1 MSGDQSGLRR
11 LFQALAQHS
20 DVLAE
25 AYFGGVVEATE
36 ANQRA
41 LNQLKQLKVLV
52 NHGGQ
57 GFRLSAR
64 LGQFLDG
71 ALNSDRMR
79 RLDTDLGSWVDLLEQ
94 QVGLYRDAFG
104 EDRLED
110 CDSYLAEIERLV
122 FDLSDTLEENTA
134 YLLMLVNNRFA
145 NVRTLSEKKRQNVF
159 YIGRLEKLVG
169 AVSALQ
175 PAVLLELADDH
186 EGMQALIER
195 QLVRNLPVHRQR
207 LQDILDILKTFLFQ
221 IRQIEARTRRVRG
234 FAFFLRQNPGYAPRD
249 WSEQEQVPAHW
260 NRVGGL
266 AFRAHPD
273 TLDRGVEKE
282 LADIASKI
290 KADAE
295 ALLAK
300 KPQRR
305 LNGVS
310 LARREAVRVES
321 PLYRRRIKEL
331 FEQVRQ
337 TPGRGVSA
345 LAFRN
350 RHAPEID
357 APLWLSC
364 VLGEGVRRK
373 ALRQGY
379 DFEMVA
385 WGGAGFDGN
394 LRVKDLRLLFA
405 PDADG

>member
-1 MSGDQSGLRR
+1 MSGDKTSLHR

-20 DVLAE
+20 DLVAE
-25 AYFGGVVEATE
+25 AYFGGGVEPSE

-41 LNQLKQLKVLV
+41 LNQLKQLKVLA

-79 RLDTDLGSWVDLLEQ
+79 RLDTDLGGWVDLLEQ
-94 QVGLYRDAFG
+94 QISLYRDAFA
-104 EDRLED
+104 EARLDD
-110 CDSYLAEIERLV
+110 CDAYLAEIERLA

-134 YLLMLVNNRFA
+134 YLLMLVNSRFA

-175 PAVLLELADDH
+175 PALLLEMADDH
-186 EGMQALIER
+186 EGMQALVER

-234 FAFFLRQNPGYAPRD
+234 FAFFLRQNPDYAPKD
-249 WSEQEQVPAHW
+249 WSEQAQVPTHW
-260 NRVGGL
+260 NRILGL

-273 TLDRGVEKE
+273 TLDRGAEKDLVE
-282 LADIASKI
+282 LARKI
-290 KADAE
+290 KIDGA
-295 ALLAK
+295 ALLSK
-300 KPQRR
+300 KPERR

-310 LARREAVRVES
+310 LARRPSIRVES
-321 PLYRRRIKEL
+321 PLYRRQIKAL
-331 FEQVRQ
+331 FEQARQ
-337 TPGRGVSA
+337 APGQGVSA

-350 RHAPEID
+350 RHVAEIA

-364 VLGEGVRRK
+364 VLGEGIRRK

-379 DFEMVA
+379 DFELIPWA
-385 WGGAGFDGN
+385 SDGFDGN
-394 LRVKDLRLLFA
+394 LRVKDLRLVFVNKTH
-405 PDADG
+405 G

>member
-1 MSGDQSGLRR
+1 LSGDKTGLHR

-20 DVLAE
+20 DLLAE
-25 AYFGGVVEATE
+25 AYFAGAVEPNE

-41 LNQLKQLKVLV
+41 LNQLKQLKVLS

-57 GFRLSAR
+57 GFRLSSR

-94 QVGLYRDAFG
+94 QIGLYRDAFA

-110 CDSYLAEIERLV
+110 CDAYLAEIERLV
-122 FDLSDTLEENTA
+122 FDLSDTLEESTA
-134 YLLMLVNNRFA
+134 YLAMLVNSRFA
-145 NVRTLSEKKRQNVF
+145 NVRTLGEKKRQNVF

-186 EGMQALIER
+186 EGMQSLIDR

-221 IRQIEARTRRVRG
+221 IRQIEARARLVRG
-234 FAFFLRQNPGYAPRD
+234 FAFFLRQNPDYAPRD

-260 NRVGGL
+260 NRIQGL
-266 AFRAHPD
+266 VFRAHPD
-273 TLDRGVEKE
+273 TRDRGMEQALVE
-282 LADIASKI
+282 IARKVKS
-290 KADAE
+290 DGE
-295 ALLAK
+295 ALLAP
-300 KPQRR
+300 KPARR

-310 LARREAVRVES
+310 LARRAPVRLDS
-321 PLYRRRIKEL
+321 PAYRKRLHEL
-331 FEQVRQ
+331 FAQVRQ
-337 TPGRGVSA
+337 TPGLGVSA
-345 LAFRN
+345 LAFRE
-350 RHAPEID
+350 RHVPEIA

-364 VLGEGVRRK
+364 VLGEGIRRK
-373 ALRQGY
+373 AQRSGY
-379 DFEMVA
+379 DFEMVC
-385 WGGAGFDGN
+385 WPGDGFDGN
-394 LRVKDLRLLFA
+394 RRVKDLRLVFA
-405 PDADG
+405 PPGHG

>member
-1 MSGDQSGLRR
+1 LSGDKTGLHR
-11 LFQALAQHS
+11 LLQTLAQHS
-20 DVLAE
+20 ELVAE
-25 AYFGGVVEATE
+25 AYFGGVVEPDET
-36 ANQRA
+36 NQRA
-41 LNQLKQLKVLV
+41 LNQLKQLKVLAS
-52 NHGGQ
+52 HGGQ
-57 GFRLSAR
+57 GFRLSPR

-94 QVGLYRDAFG
+94 QIGLYRDAFS

-110 CDSYLAEIERLV
+110 CDGYLAEIERLV

-175 PAVLLELADDH
+175 PALLLELADDH

-221 IRQIEARTRRVRG
+221 IRQIEARARRVRG
-234 FAFFLRQNPGYAPRD
+234 FAFYLRQNPDYAPKD

-260 NRVGGL
+260 NRVTGL
-266 AFRAHPD
+266 VFRAHPD
-273 TLDRGVEKE
+273 TLARGQEKE
-282 LADIASKI
+282 LVEIARKV
-290 KADAE
+290 KADGE

-300 KPQRR
+300 KPERR
-305 LNGVS
+305 LNSVS
-310 LARREAVRVES
+310 LARRQAIRVAS
-321 PLYRRRIKEL
+321 PVYRTRLKEL
-331 FEQVRQ
+331 FEHARLS
-337 TPGRGVSA
+337 PGRGVSA

-350 RHAPEID
+350 RHVPEID

-364 VLGEGVRRK
+364 VLGEGIRRK
-373 ALRQGY
+373 AQKQGY
-379 DFEMVA
+379 DFEFVRWA
-385 WGGAGFDGN
+385 GDGFDGN
-394 LRVKDLRLLFA
+394 LRVKDVRLVFVPPA
-405 PDADG
+405 HG